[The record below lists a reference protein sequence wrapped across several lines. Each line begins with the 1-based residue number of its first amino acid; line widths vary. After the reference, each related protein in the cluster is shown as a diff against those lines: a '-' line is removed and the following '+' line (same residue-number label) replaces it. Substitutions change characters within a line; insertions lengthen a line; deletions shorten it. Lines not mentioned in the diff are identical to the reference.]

1 MKKWFATCKQNCTV
15 LIFLIT
21 MAQRE
26 DTNLEDCWECFDTDI
41 YIQRCTPFKEEIQQT
56 KGVN

>member
-1 MKKWFATCKQNCTV
+1 
-15 LIFLIT
+15 

-26 DTNLEDCWECFDTDI
+26 DTNLEDCWEWFDTDI
-41 YIQRCTPFKEEIQQT
+41 YIQRCTPFKEEIQQRELISTWNILQQT